1 MTKMNKKLDKAMKL
15 DRRLTTVQKSHSLSD
30 NLFSN
35 GDESGRALSLTDE
48 DLGHPGALANNKSR
62 NEMLMIPVIP

>member
-1 MTKMNKKLDKAMKL
+1 MNKKLDKAMKL
-15 DRRLTTVQKSHSLSD
+15 DRRMTTVAKSNTLSD

-48 DLGHPGALANNKSR
+48 DLGHDRGFANNKAR